1 MPRIMPITVLRDTTE
16 ISNTCHELEEPIFIT
31 KNGHGDMVVMSIE
44 TYERNLALADIYTKL
59 AEAENDIK
67 NGRVRPAREVFEEL
81 KTEYGF

>member
-1 MPRIMPITVLRDTTE
+1 MPITVLRDTTE